1 MHCAEKERA
10 EKERLREYL
19 DKIEVWQS
27 HNRTA
32 LSEQKRSFA
41 YMKTMVGKKN
51 YLFNFEENRIRL
63 SDFTYIFQLVSE
75 RFEQIADEKSKVSNT
90 RLTNIR
96 NFLSKIRVKKS

>member
-10 EKERLREYL
+10 EKECLIEYL

-51 YLFNFEENRIRL
+51 YLFNLEENRIRL

-75 RFEQIADEKSKVSNT
+75 RFEQIADEKSKVSKT
-90 RLTNIR
+90 SLTNIR